1 MEITYDIAT
10 LGTIVA
16 ALVGVIKGLGMPP
29 KYAPLAA
36 MALAAV
42 FVYLPDSL
50 RAGVMST
57 AVIGLIAS
65 GAYSYVKPDNK
76 GKPPS

>member
-16 ALVGVIKGLGMPP
+16 SLVGVIKGLGMPS

-36 MALAAV
+36 MAMAAV
-42 FVYLPDSL
+42 FVYLPEGWRS
-50 RAGVMST
+50 GVIST

-65 GAYSYVKPDNK
+65 GAYSYVKPEKNK
-76 GKPPS
+76 PSS

>member
-1 MEITYDIAT
+1 MTEITYDIAT

-29 KYAPLAA
+29 RYAPVAAIILAA
-36 MALAAV
+36 G
-42 FVYLPDSL
+42 FVYLPEGM
-50 RAGVMST
+50 RAGVIST

-65 GAYSYVKPDNK
+65 GAYSYVKPDK
-76 GKPPS
+76 EKTW